1 MKVEEAIPKVLN
13 VLQVYEGG
21 GATWDFDGVG
31 FSLGAL
37 QWNIGSDTLQPMLRR
52 MFDSHDVLMRRI
64 FGAHFNELKTAM
76 RRQPTSIQMQFAKHI
91 NDYPNRCLKAPWDK
105 MLKELVT
112 SSEWKAIE
120 PEFASKYVRIARKDC
135 KWSGV
140 HTLRSFTAFFD
151 MAVQSGGMGWHLKLA
166 MSAAKPFLSKMV
178 KEDQKIRRTE
188 RNKAWLIGCS
198 AARSTMSYLSNPKY
212 AMNTFKRR
220 LGIIEGG
227 YNWRK
232 GELPQVNE
240 QVDFDAAKY
249 GITDEPIEDL

>member
-1 MKVEEAIPKVLN
+1 MKVEEAVPKLLT

-21 GATWDFDGVG
+21 GATWDFDGAG
-31 FSLGAL
+31 ISLGAL
-37 QWNIGSDTLQPMLRR
+37 QWNVRSNTLQPMIRKMFERHDIR
-52 MFDSHDVLMRRI
+52 MRAF
-64 FGAHFNELKTAM
+64 FGAQYNELKMAM
-76 RRQPTSIQMQFAKHI
+76 RRQPTIVQMEFCKRI
-91 NDYPNRCLKAPWDK
+91 NDYPNRKLRAPWDAMFK
-105 MLKELVT
+105 QLVA
-112 SSEWKAIE
+112 SGEWKSIE
-120 PEFASKYVRIARKDC
+120 PEHAKRYVNIARKDC

-140 HTLRSFTAFFD
+140 HTLRSLCAFFD
-151 MAVQSGGMGWHLKLA
+151 MAVQSGGMGMTLKLG